1 MRQRFVHRLAGP
13 IALAALAAAA
23 SACHWKSPIEPMV
36 AGKAANTLALPAS
49 VINAH
54 PDPETVRGALD
65 YALLQ
70 NEALLASTPKHESLL
85 LTLCS
90 QYVQYATWFVQPDAE
105 AVQFSDTQ
113 KSQATL
119 ARAYRLASRGK
130 DLCWRGLEAE
140 DKGISERLTGNA
152 DVAAHRL
159 ERDNV
164 PLLYWS
170 AASLMAQIMLGPE
183 GRADVAPA
191 WKIVRALAERALAL
205 DDTWNRAALHE
216 LMITV
221 ESQGAAGGTEAA
233 ARKHFTRAI
242 EVQQGLSPGPYVALA
257 MGVSRPKRDRAEF
270 EKLLTQAASVDPDK
284 NPTNRLP
291 VMIGRQRAQVLL
303 GQADRLLAR

>member
-1 MRQRFVHRLAGP
+1 
-13 IALAALAAAA
+13 
-23 SACHWKSPIEPMV
+23 
-36 AGKAANTLALPAS
+36 
-49 VINAH
+49 
-54 PDPETVRGALD
+54 
-65 YALLQ
+65 
-70 NEALLASTPKHESLL
+70 
-85 LTLCS
+85 
-90 QYVQYATWFVQPDAE
+90 
-105 AVQFSDTQ
+105 
-113 KSQATL
+113 
-119 ARAYRLASRGK
+119 
-130 DLCWRGLEAE
+130 
-140 DKGISERLTGNA
+140 
-152 DVAAHRL
+152 VAAHRL

-221 ESQGAAGGTEAA
+221 ESQSAAGGTEAA

-242 EVQQGLSPGPYVALA
+242 EVQQGLSPGPYIALA
-257 MGVSRPKRDRAEF
+257 MGLSRPKRDRAEF